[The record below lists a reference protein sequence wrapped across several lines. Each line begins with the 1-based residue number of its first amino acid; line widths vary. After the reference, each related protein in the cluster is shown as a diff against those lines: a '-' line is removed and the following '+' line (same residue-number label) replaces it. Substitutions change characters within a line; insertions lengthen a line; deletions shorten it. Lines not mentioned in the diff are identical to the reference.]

1 MTRAEFLMTNVGQAR
16 MELREAADR
25 MPVGALVAAED
36 RLERVRAMLTE
47 AMTVGAPAVPPVVR
61 VGRSGR

>member
-1 MTRAEFLMTNVGQAR
+1 MA
-16 MELREAADR
+16 LREAADR

-47 AMTVGAPAVPPVVR
+47 AMTVQGPGLPPGR
-61 VGRSGR
+61 VGRSAR